1 MTAAAFHTLLH
12 LIHLSLQVLI
22 LFLVIRYTRIIRK
35 RNNDRRP

>member
-1 MTAAAFHTLLH
+1 MTATAFHTLLH

-35 RNNDRRP
+35 HNRHTRP

>member
-35 RNNDRRP
+35 HNRKR